1 MNLRFASSLVASA
14 LAAVAAGPALAQ
26 ADNTNSVTEPERTI
40 VALASPAPTETSRWS
55 MPLWWRDEARRRE
68 LSARHAEGLTA
79 AELGILYGTS
89 FASGAD
95 DSAAAPTPAPAP

>member
-1 MNLRFASSLVASA
+1 MNVRLASSLVATA
-14 LAAVAAGPALAQ
+14 LVAVAAGPALAQ
-26 ADNTNSVTEPERTI
+26 ADNSNSVTEPERTI
-40 VALASPAPTETSRWS
+40 VALASPETSRWS
-55 MPLWWRDEARRRE
+55 MPRWWRDEPRRRE

-95 DSAAAPTPAPAP
+95 ESAPAPTPAP